1 MFFFSPFCR
10 PIPLCSVV
18 VVTSQL
24 SKTEGRKLFISCTV
38 QSVDEKTLHTQATG
52 EKLHCLWS
60 GRLAWLRVTSTF
72 ISEHTK
78 QVKCFGLGF
87 SLSVWDRVQVAW
99 GGLEIA
105 AKDTPELLTLLPWTS
120 DPAPLLP
127 KFWVWLEPPATPDL
141 GFLFV
146 WFGGRFSAR

>member
-1 MFFFSPFCR
+1 MGFFSPFCR

-87 SLSVWDRVQVAW
+87 SLSV
-99 GGLEIA
+99 
-105 AKDTPELLTLLPWTS
+105 
-120 DPAPLLP
+120 
-127 KFWVWLEPPATPDL
+127 
-141 GFLFV
+141 
-146 WFGGRFSAR
+146 